1 MDPFALDLIN
11 PYFKLKKIMKRML
24 STRLR
29 QSWYR
34 GRFIYFLILLLSFI
48 SFAPALR
55 TFIKL
60 NFLSDL
66 AFSAILV
73 CTIYAGSRKKYQA
86 AVIYI
91 LACPMLLSVWFP
103 YFVNSPAIIMIGNF
117 CGILFF
123 SIVVFQIFDYIFG
136 EKEIS
141 KNVIAAAVVVYL
153 LIGIIWALSHSL
165 LEMVQPGSFNI
176 PPDQINNT
184 RLLFIYYSF
193 STLTTMGSNTVQP
206 GSGLAES
213 FTIVEAIVGQLYLVV
228 LIAWLVGMHVVRK
241 SK

>member
-1 MDPFALDLIN
+1 
-11 PYFKLKKIMKRML
+11 ML

-29 QSWYR
+29 QSWYER
-34 GRFIYFLILLLSFI
+34 RFVYFLILLLSFI
-48 SFAPALR
+48 SFAPSLQ
-55 TFIKL
+55 TFTEL
-60 NFLSDL
+60 NFSSDL

-73 CTIYAGSRKKYQA
+73 CTIYSGSRKKYQA
-86 AVIYI
+86 AVVYI
-91 LACPMLLSVWFP
+91 LAFPFLLSVWFP
-103 YFVNSPAIIMIGNF
+103 YFANSPAIIMMGRF

-123 SIVVFQIFDYIFG
+123 SIVVYQILDYVFG

-141 KNVIAAAVVVYL
+141 KNAIAAAIVVYL
-153 LIGIIWALSHSL
+153 LIGIIWALSHAL
-165 LEMVQPGSFNI
+165 LEMIQPGAYKI

-193 STLTTMGSNTVQP
+193 NSLTTMGSDIVQP
-206 GSGLAES
+206 ASGLAES

>member
-1 MDPFALDLIN
+1 
-11 PYFKLKKIMKRML
+11 ML

-34 GRFIYFLILLLSFI
+34 RRFIYFLILLLSFI
-48 SFAPALR
+48 TFSPALK
-55 TFIKL
+55 TFTEL

-73 CTIYAGSRKKYQA
+73 CTIYVGGRNKYQA
-86 AVIYI
+86 AVVYI
-91 LACPMLLSVWFP
+91 LAFPMLLSVWFP
-103 YFVNSPAIIMIGNF
+103 YFVNSPAIIMLGRF

-123 SIVVFQIFDYIFG
+123 SIVVFQILDYIFG

-153 LIGIIWALSHSL
+153 LIGIIWALSYSL

-176 PPDQINNT
+176 SPDQITHT

-206 GSGLAES
+206 ASGLPES

>member
-1 MDPFALDLIN
+1 MDLLN
-11 PYFKLKKIMKRML
+11 LYFKLKKIMKRML

-34 GRFIYFLILLLSFI
+34 RRFIYLLILLLSFI
-48 SFAPALR
+48 SFAPALQ
-55 TFIKL
+55 TFTKL
-60 NFLSDL
+60 NFSSDL
-66 AFSAILV
+66 VFSAILV
-73 CTIYAGSRKKYQA
+73 CTIYVGSRKKYQA
-86 AVIYI
+86 AVVYI
-91 LACPMLLSVWFP
+91 LAFPMLLSVWFP
-103 YFVNSPAIIMIGNF
+103 YFVNSPAIIMLGRF

-123 SIVVFQIFDYIFG
+123 SIVVFQILDYIFG

-141 KNVIAAAVVVYL
+141 ENVIAAAVVVYL
-153 LIGIIWALSHSL
+153 LIGISWALSYSL
-165 LEMVQPGSFNI
+165 LEVVQPGSFNI
-176 PPDQINNT
+176 PPDQIHNT

-206 GSGLAES
+206 ASGLPES